1 MLESQIVEIDGTFLG
16 ALILEADRKTR
27 RFYAAHDSVRTF
39 HNHTV
44 SAAGGGFEKP
54 PGFEVCS
61 VIPFV
66 RFWLREW
73 RYEAVWFL

>member
-44 SAAGGGFEKP
+44 STASDLMNQ
-54 PGFEVCS
+54 V
-61 VIPFV
+61 V
-66 RFWLREW
+66 RHYRCA
-73 RYEAVWFL
+73 RASATIG

>member
-44 SAAGGGFEKP
+44 SASGDLMNQ
-54 PGFEVCS
+54 V
-61 VIPFV
+61 V
-66 RFWLREW
+66 RHYRCA
-73 RYEAVWFL
+73 RASATIG